1 MKRREFITLL
11 SGAVATWPVAV
22 GAQQTERMRRV
33 SVLMASVE
41 SDVYAQQLTKAFSE
55 SLQKF
60 GWISG
65 QNIQV
70 DFYWAGPSMDRLRAD
85 AAEMVRLNPDVLMTT
100 TTPSVVALQ
109 HETRSI
115 PIVFANVADP
125 VGQGI
130 IASFAKPGGNTGNTT
145 GFGSLEFSI
154 AGKWVQAIK
163 EIAPSVIQ
171 IGVIF
176 NPETAPYYRSFL
188 PFVETASRQLGVKQI
203 VIPIH
208 DSNRI
213 AYTLE
218 QLAKES
224 NTGVIVIPAAL
235 FTAARE
241 VIIMTA
247 ARLRLPTVYPYSHF
261 AKNGGLLSY
270 GFDVRDMFQRAAAY
284 VDRILKGAKPADLP
298 AQQPTKFELVIN
310 LKTAKALGLTVPPTL
325 LARADEVIE

>member
-1 MKRREFITLL
+1 
-11 SGAVATWPVAV
+11 
-22 GAQQTERMRRV
+22 
-33 SVLMASVE
+33 
-41 SDVYAQQLTKAFSE
+41 
-55 SLQKF
+55 
-60 GWISG
+60 
-65 QNIQV
+65 
-70 DFYWAGPSMDRLRAD
+70 
-85 AAEMVRLNPDVLMTT
+85 MVRLNPDVLMAA
-100 TTPSVVALQ
+100 TTPAVIALQ
-109 HETRSI
+109 RETRSI

-130 IASFAKPGGNTGNTT
+130 IASFAKPGGNTT
-145 GFGSLEFSI
+145 GFGAFEFSV
-154 AGKWVQAIK
+154 AGKWVQVIK

-213 AYTLE
+213 VDTLE
-218 QLAKES
+218 QLAKEP
-224 NTGVIVIPAAL
+224 NTGVIVTPAAL
-235 FTAARE
+235 FTNARE
-241 VIIMTA
+241 VIITTA

-261 AKNGGLLSY
+261 AENGGLVSY

-284 VDRILKGAKPADLP
+284 VDRILKGAKPANLP
-298 AQQPTKFELVIN
+298 AQQPTKFELVVN
-310 LKTAKALGLTVPPTL
+310 LKTAKALGLTVPPSL